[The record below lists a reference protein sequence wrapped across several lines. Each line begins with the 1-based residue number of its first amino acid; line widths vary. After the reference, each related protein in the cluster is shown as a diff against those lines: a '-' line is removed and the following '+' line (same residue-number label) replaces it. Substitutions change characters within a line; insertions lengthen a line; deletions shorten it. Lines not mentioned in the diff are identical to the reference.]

1 MLVLTIGGVV
11 GALILRNRETHSGGD
26 ADERW
31 SAAWLHGHEEAWS
44 LDPPSGLGGE
54 VSVETVGGRL
64 IRSLSGPDTATISVF
79 DLESGS
85 PQLMWEKEIHAGLS
99 WLDTWEDRI
108 LTGDTLLDINTGEP
122 TQAPWPADAGVTTS
136 RRGAVACVETTC
148 TMWTSLTDKQ
158 WETTLPG
165 SGTATVSQGTR
176 VEDHGQAYVSE
187 GKETSYFAID
197 LNTGSSKA
205 IATQGSSLPPQP
217 LADGWLIYA
226 SSPASSQRPDTE
238 GAYEPDGTPVKTYS
252 SDLSKEI
259 DTYPWSP
266 TRFTPEQAR
275 KWFHDADTSWAP
287 GTYSMDAQDSSC
299 ESITVQGQRIA
310 LGPDNAIVT
319 SDRGDRGA
327 CRLTAPVQAR
337 YHSGDGQIAAFRT
350 TQGTQTSLVLVEMTT
365 GRVSEPI
372 SLGDYSG
379 YIPEGDLLISCTKD
393 GKVTAHR
400 PTGS

>member
-1 MLVLTIGGVV
+1 
-11 GALILRNRETHSGGD
+11 
-26 ADERW
+26 
-31 SAAWLHGHEEAWS
+31 
-44 LDPPSGLGGE
+44 
-54 VSVETVGGRL
+54 
-64 IRSLSGPDTATISVF
+64 
-79 DLESGS
+79 
-85 PQLMWEKEIHAGLS
+85 
-99 WLDTWEDRI
+99 
-108 LTGDTLLDINTGEP
+108 
-122 TQAPWPADAGVTTS
+122 
-136 RRGAVACVETTC
+136 
-148 TMWTSLTDKQ
+148 MWTSLTDKQ

-176 VEDHGQAYVSE
+176 AEDYGQAYVSE
-187 GKETSYFAID
+187 GKETSCFAVD

-205 IATQGSSLPPQP
+205 IVTQGSSLPPQP

-259 DTYPWSP
+259 DTHPWSP

-327 CRLTAPVQAR
+327 CRLTAPVQAL
-337 YHSGDGQIAAFRT
+337 YHSGDGPIAAFHT
-350 TQGTQTSLVLVEMTT
+350 TQGTQTSLVRVEMTT
-365 GRVSEPI
+365 GRARSRSPW
-372 SLGDYSG
+372 G
-379 YIPEGDLLISCTKD
+379 T
-393 GKVTAHR
+393 TAATSPR
-400 PTGS
+400 GTSSSPTPRTAR